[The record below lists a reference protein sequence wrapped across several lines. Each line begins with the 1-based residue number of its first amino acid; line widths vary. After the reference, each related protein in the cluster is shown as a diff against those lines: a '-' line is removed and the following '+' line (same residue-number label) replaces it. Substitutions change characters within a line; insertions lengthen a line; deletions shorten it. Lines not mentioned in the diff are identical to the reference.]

1 MKKKTL
7 SLLAVIM
14 QLGAFV
20 TSAWAYDG
28 SVVAPSGQTIYYN
41 FNNTTSTITI
51 TVPGYTQ
58 YWEDYP
64 KPTGALVIPD
74 SITHNGI
81 NYPVTTIGYAAFRY
95 CSGLTSVSLPSTVTL
110 IGSDAFSNCTGL
122 TTINI
127 PDSVT
132 SIEDDAFEYCSN
144 LQSIIIPDAVTH
156 IGIEAFQSCSS
167 MISATIGN
175 GVTSIGNYTFHG
187 CTSLTN
193 LTLGNSIITIGTHAF
208 SNCSSLTS
216 VTIPDNVVTLGSSA
230 FIQCTALTSVSLGN
244 GIHSINELSFAYT
257 GLTSV
262 MIPNNVTSIGE
273 KAFRDCTHLTSV
285 IIGDGVD
292 TIEAWAFKNCTSL
305 TSVTMGSGVNTIL
318 TYAFMDC
325 SQISDI
331 YMRGSIPPTLSI
343 NPFYGVPSTA
353 NLHVPCNA
361 TVAYQNAAIWN
372 QFNIVEALPYILS
385 AISVDTLFGTVE
397 VTQAPTCSDS
407 LAVVLAVANTGY
419 HFTHWS
425 NGSTDNPLT
434 LTVDRDTFLTAY
446 FAQDTLP
453 TPPVPDTVWRTV
465 TVTANV
471 AGACETYGSGR
482 YADSSTVEIGYIVP
496 DTTTEGGH
504 WQFLGWSDGP
514 TETPRQILVTS
525 DTAIVALFEW
535 VADSVGIAEIENGEP
550 GIVIYP
556 NPTSGRVT
564 IANTDYIV
572 AATLTDIMGRREEVH
587 LTPTGP
593 GQYTLDLTHHPV
605 WANNDSPLLLTLT
618 TADGHQHTV
627 KLQKQ

>member
-1 MKKKTL
+1 MKKTIKI
-7 SLLAVIM
+7 LAIFIQFCV
-14 QLGAFV
+14 FT

-64 KPTGALVIPD
+64 QPTGALVIPD

-144 LQSIIIPDAVTH
+144 LQSIVIPDAVTH

-216 VTIPDNVVTLGSSA
+216 VTIPDNVDTLGSSA
-230 FIQCTALTSVSLGN
+230 FIHCTALTSVSLGN

-331 YMRGSIPPTLSI
+331 YMRGSIPPTLSN

-361 TVAYQNAAIWN
+361 TAAYQNAAIWN

-397 VTQAPTCSDS
+397 VTQSPTCSDS

-434 LTVDRDTFLTAY
+434 LTVDSDTFLTAY
-446 FAQDTLP
+446 FVQDTP
-453 TPPVPDTVWRTV
+453 PDTLWRTV

-471 AGACETYGSGR
+471 AGACETYGSGV
-482 YADSSTVEIGYIVP
+482 YADSSIVEIGYHVL
-496 DTTTEGGH
+496 DTATDGGH
-504 WQFLGWSDGP
+504 WQFLGWSDGL

-535 VADSVGIAEIENGEP
+535 VADSVGIEEIEKLELK
-550 GIVIYP
+550 IEFFP
-556 NPTSGRVT
+556 NPTSGKVT
-564 IANTDYIV
+564 VTSPEPLV
-572 AATLTDIMGRREEVH
+572 AATLTDLQGRREEVK
-587 LTPTGP
+587 LTAIGH
-593 GQYTLDLTHHPV
+593 GQYSLDLTT
-605 WANNDSPLLLTLT
+605 SPQGVYLLTLT
-618 TADGHQHTV
+618 TADGRQHTV
-627 KLQKQ
+627 RLLKQSDIFGN

>member
-1 MKKKTL
+1 MKKTIKI
-7 SLLAVIM
+7 LAIFIQFCVF
-14 QLGAFV
+14 AS
-20 TSAWAYDG
+20 SAWAYDG

-64 KPTGALVIPD
+64 KPTGTLVIPD

-110 IGSDAFSNCTGL
+110 IGSNAFSNCTGL

-144 LQSIIIPDAVTH
+144 LQSIVIPDAVTH

-193 LTLGNSIITIGTHAF
+193 LTLGNSIITIGFRAF

-361 TVAYQNAAIWN
+361 TAAYQNAAIWN

-397 VTQAPTCSDS
+397 VTQSPTCSDS

-434 LTVDRDTFLTAY
+434 LTVDSDTFLTAY
-446 FAQDTLP
+446 FVQDTP
-453 TPPVPDTVWRTV
+453 PDTLWRTV

-471 AGACETYGSGR
+471 AGACETYGSGV
-482 YADSSTVEIGYIVP
+482 YADSSIVEIGYIVP
-496 DTTTEGGH
+496 DTTTDGGH
-504 WQFLGWSDGP
+504 WQFLGWSDGL

-525 DTAIVALFEW
+525 DTTIVALFEW
-535 VADSVGIAEIENGEP
+535 VADSVGIEEIEKLELK
-550 GIVIYP
+550 IEIFP
-556 NPTSGRVT
+556 NPTSGKVT
-564 IANTDYIV
+564 VTSPEPLV
-572 AATLTDIMGRREEVH
+572 AATLTDLQGRREEVK
-587 LTPTGP
+587 LTAIGH
-593 GQYTLDLTHHPV
+593 GQYSLDLTT
-605 WANNDSPLLLTLT
+605 SPQGVYLLTLT
-618 TADGHQHTV
+618 TADGRQHTV
-627 KLQKQ
+627 RLLKQSDIFGN

>member
-1 MKKKTL
+1 MKKTIKI
-7 SLLAVIM
+7 LAIFIQFCVF
-14 QLGAFV
+14 A
-20 TSAWAYDG
+20 TSTWAYDG
-28 SVVAPSGQTIYYN
+28 SVVVPSGQTIYYN

-64 KPTGALVIPD
+64 QPTGALVIPD

-81 NYPVTTIGYAAFRY
+81 NYPVTTIGHAAFRY

-132 SIEDDAFEYCSN
+132 SIEDYAFEYCSN
-144 LQSIIIPDAVTH
+144 LQSIVIPDAVTH

-193 LTLGNSIITIGTHAF
+193 LTLGNSIITIGFRAF

-216 VTIPDNVVTLGSSA
+216 VTIPDNVDTLGSSA
-230 FIQCTALTSVSLGN
+230 FIHCTALTSVSLGN

-353 NLHVPCNA
+353 NLDVPCNA
-361 TVAYQNAAIWN
+361 TAAYQNAAIWN
-372 QFNIVEALPYILS
+372 QFNIVDALPYILS

-397 VTQAPTCSDS
+397 VTQSPTCSDS

-434 LTVDRDTFLTAY
+434 LTVDSDTFLTAY
-446 FAQDTLP
+446 FVQDTP
-453 TPPVPDTVWRTV
+453 PDTLWRTV

-471 AGACETYGSGR
+471 SGACETYGSGV
-482 YADSSTVEIGYIVP
+482 YADSSIVEIGYHVL
-496 DTTTEGGH
+496 DTATEGGH

-514 TETPRQILVTS
+514 TEIPRQILVTS

-535 VADSVGIAEIENGEP
+535 VADSTQGINDILSSDIKVYSLGGRIVVEGADGEDVRIYDLMGREIQTLLAEPMSHHKQICNQ
-550 GIVIYP
+550 IF
-556 NPTSGRVT
+556 PTGV
-564 IANTDYIV
+564 YIV
-572 AATLTDIMGRREEVH
+572 KIGN
-587 LTPTGP
+587 
-593 GQYTLDLTHHPV
+593 HPARKV
-605 WANNDSPLLLTLT
+605 
-618 TADGHQHTV
+618 V
-627 KLQKQ
+627 VIK

>member
-1 MKKKTL
+1 MKTTIKI
-7 SLLAVIM
+7 LAIFIQFCV
-14 QLGAFV
+14 FT

-58 YWEDYP
+58 YWENYP
-64 KPTGALVIPD
+64 QPTGALVIPD

-144 LQSIIIPDAVTH
+144 LQSIVIPDAVTH

-175 GVTSIGNYTFHG
+175 GVTSIGKYTFHG

-230 FIQCTALTSVSLGN
+230 FIHCTALTSVSLGN
-244 GIHSINELSFAYT
+244 GIHSINGLSFAYT

-305 TSVTMGSGVNTIL
+305 ISVTMGSGVNTIL

-361 TVAYQNAAIWN
+361 TAAYQNAAIWN

-397 VTQAPTCSDS
+397 VTQSPTCSDS
-407 LAVVLAVANTGY
+407 LAVVLAVPNTGY

-434 LTVDRDTFLTAY
+434 LTVDSDTFLTAC
-446 FAQDTLP
+446 FVQDTP
-453 TPPVPDTVWRTV
+453 PDTLWRTV

-471 AGACETYGSGR
+471 SGACETYGSGV
-482 YADSSTVEIGYIVP
+482 YADSSIVEIGYIVP
-496 DTTTEGGH
+496 DTTTDGGH
-504 WQFLGWSDGP
+504 WQFLGWNDGP

-525 DTAIVALFEW
+525 DTAIVSLFEW
-535 VADSVGIAEIENGEP
+535 VPTQGISNVSTQTIN
-550 GIVIYP
+550 IYP
-556 NPTSGRVT
+556 NPASGKVT
-564 IANTDYIV
+564 IELGSTSATTVSLIDMNGRTLSSFSYQTPSFSFDVSTLPSGIYFVKV
-572 AATLTDIMGRREEVH
+572 ASQ
-587 LTPTGP
+587 TGIAISK
-593 GQYTLDLTHHPV
+593 LV
-605 WANNDSPLLLTLT
+605 
-618 TADGHQHTV
+618 V
-627 KLQKQ
+627 KH

>member
-1 MKKKTL
+1 MKKTIKN
-7 SLLAVIM
+7 LAIFIQFCV
-14 QLGAFV
+14 FT

-51 TVPGYTQ
+51 TVPGYTH

-64 KPTGALVIPD
+64 QPTGALVIPD
-74 SITHNGI
+74 SIIHNGI

-144 LQSIIIPDAVTH
+144 LQSIVIPDAVTH

-175 GVTSIGNYTFHG
+175 GVTSIGNYTFYG

-216 VTIPDNVVTLGSSA
+216 VTIPDNVVTLGRSA
-230 FIQCTALTSVSLGN
+230 FIRCTALTSVSLGN

-262 MIPNNVTSIGE
+262 MIPNNVTSIGG

-292 TIEAWAFKNCTSL
+292 TIEAGAFKNCTSL

-318 TYAFMDC
+318 SSAFMDC

-331 YMRGSIPPTLSI
+331 YMRGSIPPTLSNTSSWA
-343 NPFYGVPSTA
+343 NPFVGVPSTA

-361 TVAYQNAAIWN
+361 TAAYQNAAIWN
-372 QFNIVEALPYILS
+372 HFNIVEALPYILS

-397 VTQAPTCSDS
+397 VTQSPTCSDS

-434 LTVDRDTFLTAY
+434 I
-446 FAQDTLP
+446 TL
-453 TPPVPDTVWRTV
+453 
-465 TVTANV
+465 N
-471 AGACETYGSGR
+471 
-482 YADSSTVEIGYIVP
+482 
-496 DTTTEGGH
+496 
-504 WQFLGWSDGP
+504 
-514 TETPRQILVTS
+514 S
-525 DTAIVALFEW
+525 DTAITAFF
-535 VADSVGIAEIENGEP
+535 AIDSL
-550 GIVIYP
+550 
-556 NPTSGRVT
+556 SVT
-564 IANTDYIV
+564 ISINDESMGGVIGGGIYAYGDT
-572 AATLTDIMGRREEVH
+572 ATLTANANEGYHFEGWSITPGYQNIVSDNPLSIIVTEDMTIIAYFAVDSTEGIDDIATDNIKLYSLGGRIVVEGADGELVHIFDMMGRTIHNEA
-587 LTPTGP
+587 LPTGI
-593 GQYTLDLTHHPV
+593 YM
-605 WANNDSPLLLTLT
+605 
-618 TADGHQHTV
+618 V
-627 KLQKQ
+627 KVGDRPARKVAVIR

>member
-1 MKKKTL
+1 MKKTIKI
-7 SLLAVIM
+7 LAIFIQFCVF
-14 QLGAFV
+14 A

-28 SVVAPSGQTIYYN
+28 SVVVPSGQTIYYN

-132 SIEDDAFEYCSN
+132 SIEDYAFEYCSN
-144 LQSIIIPDAVTH
+144 LQSIVIPDAVTH

-193 LTLGNSIITIGTHAF
+193 LTLGNSIITIGFRAF

-244 GIHSINELSFAYT
+244 GIHSITELSFAYT

-292 TIEAWAFKNCTSL
+292 TIEAWVFKNCTSL

-361 TVAYQNAAIWN
+361 TAAYQNAVIWN
-372 QFNIVEALPYILS
+372 QFNIVEAFPYILS

-446 FAQDTLP
+446 FVQDTP
-453 TPPVPDTVWRTV
+453 PDTLWRTV

-471 AGACETYGSGR
+471 AGACETYGSGV
-482 YADSSTVEIGYIVP
+482 YADSSIVEIGYIVP
-496 DTTTEGGH
+496 DTTTDGGH
-504 WQFLGWSDGP
+504 WQFLGWSDGL

-525 DTAIVALFEW
+525 DTTIVSLFEW
-535 VADSVGIAEIENGEP
+535 VPTQGLSNVSTQTIN
-550 GIVIYP
+550 IYP
-556 NPTSGRVT
+556 NPASGKVTVELVNTSVATVSLIDMNGRALSSYSFQSPVSSFDVSGFPSGIYFVKVASQT
-564 IANTDYIV
+564 GIAISKLV
-572 AATLTDIMGRREEVH
+572 
-587 LTPTGP
+587 
-593 GQYTLDLTHHPV
+593 
-605 WANNDSPLLLTLT
+605 
-618 TADGHQHTV
+618 V
-627 KLQKQ
+627 KH